1 MIEID
6 QTGWVEPAGFDAG
19 CRQKGTAWLATH
31 PKATRKNAG
40 KRPKDFWSKYKPAL
54 ANAYGDLCA
63 YGAMYEPVGTVD
75 HFQPVDANER
85 LAYEWDNFRFA
96 SAWINSSKNK
106 AVAILDPLLVKEG
119 WFELLLPSLQL
130 VTVPENIPVAMRE
143 LAQQTLTRL
152 HLRDDERVMRQ
163 RRKWYQLYQEG
174 KLTLEGLR
182 SMAPLIAAAIEK
194 QRQHDAANQE

>member
-1 MIEID
+1 MVEID
-6 QTGWVEPAGFDAG
+6 QTGWIEPAGFDAG
-19 CRQKGTAWLATH
+19 CRQKGVAWLAKH
-31 PKATRKNAG
+31 PKVTRKAG
-40 KRPKDFWSKYKPAL
+40 KRPKDYWSKYKPVL
-54 ANAYGDLCA
+54 AKSFRDLCA

-75 HFQPVDANER
+75 HFLPVDADES
-85 LAYEWDNFRFA
+85 LAYEWNNFRFA

-130 VTVPENIPVAMRE
+130 VTVPENIPADLRE
-143 LAQQTLTRL
+143 LAEQTLIRL

-182 SMAPLIAAAIEK
+182 SMAPLIATAVDK
-194 QRQHDAANQE
+194 QRQAHRSLHK